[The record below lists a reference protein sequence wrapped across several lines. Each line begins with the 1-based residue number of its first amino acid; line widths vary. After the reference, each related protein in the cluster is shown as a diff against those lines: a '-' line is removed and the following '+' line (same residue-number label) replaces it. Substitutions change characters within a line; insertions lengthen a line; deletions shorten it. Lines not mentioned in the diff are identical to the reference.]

1 MLLAEKPRLRAAI
14 ASKTESGTEA
24 MQTIGFAMQDA
35 SLRRF
40 CASLPKA
47 ELHAHLH
54 GSARLSTIVALAP
67 PSARTTL
74 HRLQQL
80 DSRSLEEC
88 FAAFGAIHQTV
99 TKLSAVRRITADVL
113 GAFAADGV
121 RYLELRT
128 TPRPLDDADAEGYVR
143 AVLAVFAEHEGSA
156 RARASRT
163 AEWVLRPRLL
173 LSVDRS
179 GSPEQALRTV
189 ELAARLR
196 ATVHGADL
204 RLLGVDFSGNPNR
217 AGFADFAPAFAAA
230 RKHGLRVAA
239 HVAEVDAPLDTAA
252 VLAFRPERLGHAL
265 LLSDAQA
272 SALETSPIP
281 IELCPTSNC
290 MTLGLANLGSHP
302 TLRRWLGGAYPVSI
316 NTDDAGVFN
325 TTLSRELA
333 AVGAACALTPRQLA
347 AVGEAALDH
356 AFESDREHVD
366 ALYAIFSATAS
377 RLLRSS
383 T

>member
-1 MLLAEKPRLRAAI
+1 MHV
-14 ASKTESGTEA
+14 
-24 MQTIGFAMQDA
+24 DA

-88 FAAFGAIHQTV
+88 LAAFGAIHQTV

-143 AVLAVFAEHEGSA
+143 AVLAVFAEHEGQRA
-156 RARASRT
+156 RARRAR
-163 AEWVLRPRLL
+163 
-173 LSVDRS
+173 RS
-179 GSPEQALRTV
+179 GFCVR
-189 ELAARLR
+189 
-196 ATVHGADL
+196 
-204 RLLGVDFSGNPNR
+204 
-217 AGFADFAPAFAAA
+217 GFCSRSTAAA
-230 RKHGLRVAA
+230 RRSRHSAQWSLRRGCARRST
-239 HVAEVDAPLDTAA
+239 APICGCSASTSQATPTARDSPTSRPRSRQRGSTGCASPRTSPRSTRALDTAA

-265 LLSDAQA
+265 LLSDEQA

-366 ALYAIFSATAS
+366 ALYAIF
-377 RLLRSS
+377 LRDGLAAAAKCS

>member
-1 MLLAEKPRLRAAI
+1 MLA
-14 ASKTESGTEA
+14 
-24 MQTIGFAMQDA
+24 DA

-80 DSRSLEEC
+80 DSWSLEEC

-113 GAFAADGV
+113 SAFAADGV

-265 LLSDAQA
+265 LLSDEQA

-290 MTLGLANLGSHP
+290 MTLGLGNLGSHP

-377 RLLRSS
+377 RLLRSVVL
-383 T
+383 

>member
-1 MLLAEKPRLRAAI
+1 MCSFR
-14 ASKTESGTEA
+14 TES
-24 MQTIGFAMQDA
+24 
-35 SLRRF
+35 
-40 CASLPKA
+40 K
-47 ELHAHLH
+47 
-54 GSARLSTIVALAP
+54 
-67 PSARTTL
+67 
-74 HRLQQL
+74 
-80 DSRSLEEC
+80 
-88 FAAFGAIHQTV
+88 
-99 TKLSAVRRITADVL
+99 
-113 GAFAADGV
+113 
-121 RYLELRT
+121 
-128 TPRPLDDADAEGYVR
+128 
-143 AVLAVFAEHEGSA
+143 
-156 RARASRT
+156 
-163 AEWVLRPRLL
+163 
-173 LSVDRS
+173 
-179 GSPEQALRTV
+179 
-189 ELAARLR
+189 
-196 ATVHGADL
+196 
-204 RLLGVDFSGNPNR
+204 
-217 AGFADFAPAFAAA
+217 
-230 RKHGLRVAA
+230 
-239 HVAEVDAPLDTAA
+239 
-252 VLAFRPERLGHAL
+252 PERLGHAL
-265 LLSDAQA
+265 LLSDEQA